1 MSQYTV
7 ITDGYG
13 TFGSASFV
21 ITDGYSIS
29 DEVRRKGVLQLES
42 GIPLEMSLDSS
53 ITITLNTESTIN
65 TAMELSSLI
74 ELEAA

>member
-1 MSQYTV
+1 MSQHTV

-29 DEVRRKGVLQLES
+29 AEVATPF
-42 GIPLEMSLDSS
+42 PLC
-53 ITITLNTESTIN
+53 ITIGKQTEYGITTDMQTEYGITTDMQTEYGITI
-65 TAMELSSLI
+65 SHGGCS
-74 ELEAA
+74 